1 MKKLIEKI
9 DFLWKGDRDSLE
21 TMWLC
26 IVLAIVCV
34 VDVIIRFF

>member
-9 DFLWKGDRDSLE
+9 DFLWKGDKESLT

-26 IVLAIVCV
+26 IILALVCIADVVL
-34 VDVIIRFF
+34 RF